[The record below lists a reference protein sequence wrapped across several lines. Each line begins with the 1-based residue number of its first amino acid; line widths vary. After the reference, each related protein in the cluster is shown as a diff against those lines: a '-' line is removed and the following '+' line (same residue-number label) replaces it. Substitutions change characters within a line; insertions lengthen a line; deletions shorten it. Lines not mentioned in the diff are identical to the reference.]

1 MNLELPSTT
10 AKKLEQLRRSLG
22 TTRIE
27 AVDRM
32 LDNYLEDKK
41 LLELLLAPNPATVN
55 MTEDDIYKITTA
67 AVKQDR
73 VAQRAKRGGRN

>member
-1 MNLELPSTT
+1 MNLELPSAT

-41 LLELLLAPNPATVN
+41 LLELLLSPNPVTAN
-55 MTEDDIYKITTA
+55 MTEDQIYEITTA